1 MKAAMLDRE
10 VIGLRTSPQLW
21 PVRSSL
27 VLVAPITPYACDSC
41 PADLLLTIELVLK
54 KQAMPLAGRITIKER
69 VSPHLSALEC
79 DIISGLS
86 GLLPRRQGGATDPT
100 MMKGSGPFART
111 SPTLVYFGRD

>member
-1 MKAAMLDRE
+1 LESSCAMKAAMLDRE

-27 VLVAPITPYACDSC
+27 VLVAPITPYAPDSC
-41 PADLLLTIELVLK
+41 PADLLLTIELVK

-79 DIISGLS
+79 DINFGVERPAPSQARGRHRSDDDEGLW
-86 GLLPRRQGGATDPT
+86 L
-100 MMKGSGPFART
+100 
-111 SPTLVYFGRD
+111 